1 MTCGIC
7 GTYCALPGGY
17 GEGVCICVVSFGA
30 TTHHRHVCTVCPDGR
45 IQGIVPLNLIDLND
59 DPTSTL
65 HGPGKRGEGLLFSTL
80 PPLSPLSYTVCHR
93 SFSRLTCL
101 YSWQLQRSSTI
112 SQYSYS
118 QSVLGDYGKVW
129 IPYLACKNWGHL
141 RTSQKVWPFSCL
153 S

>member
-65 HGPGKRGEGLLFSTL
+65 HGPGKRGEASCSLHFPLCLLCPIL
-80 PPLSPLSYTVCHR
+80 YVIEASP
-93 SFSRLTCL
+93 
-101 YSWQLQRSSTI
+101 
-112 SQYSYS
+112 
-118 QSVLGDYGKVW
+118 G
-129 IPYLACKNWGHL
+129 
-141 RTSQKVWPFSCL
+141 
-153 S
+153 